1 MIAVEINENYMTVY
15 LIVDIPLMLEDI
27 VKRVFKELVMEFPT

>member
-15 LIVDIPLMLEDI
+15 LIVNTSLILEDA
-27 VKRVFKELVMEFPT
+27 VKRVLKELVTESSI